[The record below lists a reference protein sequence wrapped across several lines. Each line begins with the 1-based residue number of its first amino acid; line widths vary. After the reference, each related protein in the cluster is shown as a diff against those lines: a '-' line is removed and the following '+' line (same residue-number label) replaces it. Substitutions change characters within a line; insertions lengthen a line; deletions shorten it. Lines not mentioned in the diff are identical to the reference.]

1 MPGPWLRHLAAAVA
15 IGLAAGAFSATDYGA
30 FLDRKGL
37 DYLFW
42 LRNSAVG
49 PIYQATR
56 SPVAVVVIDEE
67 SYDAEPLRDRPQ
79 VAWTPQIGAVLSALD
94 TAGVKSVGMDL
105 IYPTTLES
113 LVPNYDRP
121 LRQALGRLA
130 RSQRIVLGSV
140 DASQQ
145 PVRPGKGLEFAAG
158 GDENVRTLNLIS
170 DYDNVIREHPGW
182 RTATDGSRQPSFVGE
197 IARRAG
203 AVVPETFL
211 INYDTGEDGFPVF
224 SFADLLACA
233 SAGNDA
239 FFSETFKD
247 RVVLVGTALD
257 IEDRWIPATQYVNGI
272 YSGPT
277 RRCTERPA
285 GARRYGDSVERHTR
299 PGVFIHAAALNTLLL
314 DVPLHLPG
322 RLPTSGGLAA
332 TVAAGTFGFL
342 ALPPVLAFGTL
353 LLALCATVA
362 ASLAA
367 LLNGTVLPMLTL
379 LGAFVLS
386 AGIVYLLRFIEEL
399 RARRRTEAE
408 KRRLSERFGRYLAPA
423 IIARLTDDPDAL
435 RLGGDR
441 RRISVFF
448 SDIVGYTTLSERL
461 QDDPERL
468 VELVNEYFGVMVS
481 IIEQHGGYVDKFI
494 GDAVMAVWGAPL
506 ARNDQERQAVSAALS
521 CVKALETFN
530 ADRVVGQYG
539 LPPIGARIGIN
550 TGPAIVGNMGSPERL
565 NYTVTGDTVNLAS
578 RLEGAN
584 KAYGTL
590 VMIGPETADAVH
602 DEFLLRQ
609 LDLLAVKGKKIPVRV
624 YEAIGPLDAADDT
637 ARQRIAAYNAAL
649 DLYAARRFKEAEQ
662 AFAALA
668 EATGD
673 DVSALYRKRC
683 RAYVEMPPPGDWDGS
698 FGLTEK

>member
-1 MPGPWLRHLAAAVA
+1 MPGPWLRRAAAALAV
-15 IGLAAGAFSATDYGA
+15 GLAAGAFSATEYGG
-30 FLDRKGL
+30 FVQRKGL

-42 LRNSAVG
+42 MRHVAAG
-49 PIYQATR
+49 PIYPAER

-79 VAWTPQIGAVLSALD
+79 VAWTPQIAQLLNALNEGGA
-94 TAGVKSVGMDL
+94 KSVGLD
-105 IYPTTLES
+105 IVYPTTLEAQI
-113 LVPNYDRP
+113 PNYDRP
-121 LRQALGRLA
+121 LRQAVGRLGRSGKL
-130 RSQRIVLGSV
+130 VLGAIDS
-140 DASQQ
+140 SQQ
-145 PVRPGKGLEFAAG
+145 PIRPEKGIVFAAG
-158 GDENVRTLNLIS
+158 GDDNVRLLNLIS

-182 RTATDGSRQPSFVGE
+182 RTATDGTRQPSFIGE
-197 IARRAG
+197 IAQRAG
-203 AVVPETFL
+203 VGVPEAFL
-211 INYDTGEDGFPVF
+211 INYDTGEDGFPIF

-233 SAGNDA
+233 SSGNDA
-239 FFSETFKD
+239 FFREAFED

-272 YSGPT
+272 YGGPT

-285 GARRYGDSVERHTR
+285 DARKYGDSVERHTR

-314 DVPLHLPG
+314 DVPLYVPG
-322 RLPTSGGLAA
+322 RLASGSGVAA
-332 TVAAGTFGFL
+332 TVAAGAFGFL
-342 ALPPVLAFGTL
+342 ALPPILAFGTL
-353 LLALCATVA
+353 LLALGATVA

-367 LLNGTVLPMLTL
+367 LLNGIVLPMLTL
-379 LGAFVLS
+379 LGAFILS

-441 RRISVFF
+441 RRVSVFF

-461 QDDPERL
+461 QDEPERL

-506 ARNDQERQAVSAALS
+506 ARDDQERQAVSAALA
-521 CVKALETFN
+521 CVAALETFN
-530 ADRVVGQYG
+530 AEKVVGQYG

-584 KAYGTL
+584 KSYGTL
-590 VMIGPETADAVH
+590 VMIGPETADAVR

-624 YEAIGPLDAADDT
+624 YEAIGRLEAVDDAT
-637 ARQRIAAYNAAL
+637 RQRIAAYNAAL
-649 DLYAARRFKEAEQ
+649 DLYVARRFKEAET

-673 DVSALYRKRC
+673 EVAALYGKRC
-683 RAYVEMPPPGDWDGS
+683 RAYIETPPPGDWDGS